1 MHPPCLTSRL
11 HHNRYRCCLS
21 ISYASRRCHF
31 TPRSRRLIIRLSSTH
46 PISPPSFDLH
56 TSPPLC
62 SVHCFSLRFVFVRVI
77 CGQSHSLFMSVFHF
91 WISLLAHAWCR
102 SSLISISTSCPPPV
116 VPATSMDMYII
127 IYWVH
132 YSQYI
137 CLIIRCIYSPLNN
150 EKYFPSL
157 RV

>member
-1 MHPPCLTSRL
+1 MHPPCLTSRV

-46 PISPPSFDLH
+46 PISLPSFDLH

-77 CGQSHSLFMSVFHF
+77 CGQSHSLFYVGV
-91 WISLLAHAWCR
+91 SLLDLSACARAVQELAHPHLYLL
-102 SSLISISTSCPPPV
+102 S
-116 VPATSMDMYII
+116 ATSSPSY
-127 IYWVH
+127 VH
-132 YSQYI
+132 GYVYHHI
-137 CLIIRCIYSPLNN
+137 LGTLFTVHLFDY
-150 EKYFPSL
+150 
-157 RV
+157 